1 MNEKLKNSANILDDE
16 DAPELDDAF
25 FARADLYDGD
35 KLLKRGRPPVEN
47 PKVAV
52 KLRLDP
58 DVLEKLRASGKG
70 WQTRVNAVLREYVS
84 NH

>member
-35 KLLKRGRPPVEN
+35 KLLKRGRPPIKN
-47 PKVAV
+47 PKIAV